1 MVLSTGM
8 HTISVV
14 KIIQRK
20 PIRNQRVWCN
30 EPSLN
35 KCMGAG
41 QHCWSGSN
49 WLKNWVKC
57 SCNNQSA
64 VFVYCYHVLL
74 RLPSGFGQVILSH
87 QQKRANSLCCK
98 MGHCIVGVLFCGE
111 LADFSN
117 DLCGITALNLNEV
130 ALNASQ
136 KVFTLCEN
144 EILSLSRYNTLV
156 ED

>member
-1 MVLSTGM
+1 M
-8 HTISVV
+8 
-14 KIIQRK
+14 
-20 PIRNQRVWCN
+20 
-30 EPSLN
+30 
-35 KCMGAG
+35 
-41 QHCWSGSN
+41 
-49 WLKNWVKC
+49 
-57 SCNNQSA
+57 
-64 VFVYCYHVLL
+64 
-74 RLPSGFGQVILSH
+74 
-87 QQKRANSLCCK
+87 CCK

-156 ED
+156 EDWENKSD